1 MKKKAA
7 IVIIALIA
15 ILSIFFVIMNEK
27 NMKTPVERFLETSQT
42 TSKAENYVPVKILM
56 DNKNIQYEFLSYDL
70 IDDKDIVKQTKYK
83 AEYFIDGKVPPSDY
97 VVKWVDFDA
106 MRRDYPKVDEHI
118 SSNGKAGMTRAEY
131 EMFLQDHEAEYTT
144 DKHVKTKYLFIRCR
158 ITYTGNGR
166 NKERL
171 DNVSVLTMNGNKTI
185 NQMNEF
191 CYLDHPQPEIW
202 EDNDREGGYFWHGFE
217 KAGDCIECVIGCRL
231 REYND
236 VLTLKDND
244 VYYIGFEP
252 QGYCDDEEVNPKVDD
267 KFVSTD
273 SLPCESYLRS
283 SDRENKV

>member
-1 MKKKAA
+1 MKKKAVSMAIALSA
-7 IVIIALIA
+7 IVAVV
-15 ILSIFFVIMNEK
+15 FVIKIEK
-27 NMKTPVERFLETSQT
+27 NRTTPMERFLETSQT
-42 TSKAENYVPVKILM
+42 TGKSDDYTPRKINNSS
-56 DNKNIQYEFLSYDL
+56 DNLQYEFLSYEL
-70 IDDKDIVKQTKYK
+70 IDDKDIEKQTKYK

-118 SSNGKAGMTRAEY
+118 SSNGNAGMTRAEY

-185 NQMNEF
+185 YQMIEF

-202 EDNDREGGYFWHGFE
+202 EDNDREGGYFWHRFE
-217 KAGDCIECVIGCRL
+217 KAGDSIECVIGCRL

-244 VYYIGFEP
+244 TYYIGFEP

-273 SLPCESYLRS
+273 TLPCESYRRS